1 MKSTINQSTIVKST
15 NNCEANNNNRTKME
29 STVKS
34 TINQMVTN
42 QYRFRQCAGNLQKN
56 KVTAQFN
63 VVGQDAAI
71 SQLETTNND
80 ESNDKQ
86 IQTKICF

>member
-15 NNCEANNNNRTKME
+15 NNCEANNNNWTKME
-29 STVKS
+29 STMRS
-34 TINQMVTN
+34 TTNQMVAN
-42 QYRFRQCAGNLQKN
+42 QYKFKQCADSPQKN
-56 KVTAQFN
+56 KMTAQFN
-63 VVGQDAAI
+63 VGDQDAAI

-80 ESNDKQ
+80 RSNDKQ